1 MCGRNA
7 ILLSVASYENKEI
20 SGTAVCPAL
29 HRRCVFSNLTQLLL
43 KMEDMLNELNTPQRA
58 MELRTFGSWREQPSP
73 QEERESAGPV
83 LATMKVTVLFR
94 QNASWQGTVEW
105 TEQRMEAHFRSVL
118 ELIMLMDSALTA
130 AQGEQKLLSCNQPVT
145 FGGYT
150 GSIHVQCSRL
160 ER

>member
-1 MCGRNA
+1 MEARGSGYAMCGRNA

-20 SGTAVCPAL
+20 SGTAVYPAL

-130 AQGEQKLLSCNQPVT
+130 AQDSAQ
-145 FGGYT
+145 
-150 GSIHVQCSRL
+150 R
-160 ER
+160 R

>member
-1 MCGRNA
+1 MEARGSGYAMCGRNA

-20 SGTAVCPAL
+20 SGAAVCPAL

-130 AQGEQKLLSCNQPVT
+130 AQDSAQ
-145 FGGYT
+145 
-150 GSIHVQCSRL
+150 R
-160 ER
+160 R

>member
-1 MCGRNA
+1 MEARGSGYAMCGRNA

-58 MELRTFGSWREQPSP
+58 MELRTDGSWREQPSP

-83 LATMKVTVLFR
+83 LATRKVTVLFR

-130 AQGEQKLLSCNQPVT
+130 AQDS
-145 FGGYT
+145 
-150 GSIHVQCSRL
+150 VQR
-160 ER
+160 R